1 MEETTLSSQ
10 HGTLFQARLVKLRNL
25 FGWKAALL
33 LGLVAVCAVTFF
45 FVFLSLAT
53 TPQKTSLAGHETRRT
68 SRTNPQEQVLLHD
81 IVQEMIAEGKLT
93 PYPPGSPEALQAKP
107 ASPITPDE
115 RIKLYERYVLELL
128 N

>member
-33 LGLVAVCAVTFF
+33 LGLAAVCAVVFF
-45 FVFLSLAT
+45 FVFLPLAT

-107 ASPITPDE
+107 APPMTLEE
-115 RIKLYERYVLELL
+115 RIRYYEDVVT
-128 N
+128 NIIN